1 MEMKTTSTRSVSL
14 FGWVFQGFKAMTYLR
29 PLGALSF
36 ALLCSL
42 DAHAQGLIWSIDRTS
57 IPGNLPSAGPVPNRV
72 IGFDHVTDPG
82 SETPP
87 SLNPVTGIFSM
98 TISTNDV
105 GRTFFATALNEP
117 GFGGFVA
124 GLTDGAN
131 DYLRLQA
138 ISTGTWGGGREADVL
153 GRSSLTPDFAGY
165 NITQIGFRVNSYYD
179 WFYEP
184 ENRYLNTM
192 EYSLDFYGA
201 PVPEPSTW
209 TLVTLG
215 TMAVFIMRK
224 RVRK

>member
-1 MEMKTTSTRSVSL
+1 MKLIAT
-14 FGWVFQGFKAMTYLR
+14 
-29 PLGALSF
+29 LSF
-36 ALLCSL
+36 ALLWTFTM
-42 DAHAQGLIWSIDRTS
+42 HAQGLIWSINGTS
-57 IPGNLPSAGPVPNRV
+57 IPGNAPGAGPLPNRV
-72 IGFDHVTDPG
+72 IGFDHVSALG

-98 TISTNDV
+98 IISTNDA
-105 GRTFFATALNEP
+105 GRTFFADALNSP
-117 GFGGFVA
+117 GLAGFVT

-131 DYLRLQA
+131 DYLRLQD
-138 ISTGTWGGGREADVL
+138 IFTGGWADGREADVL

-165 NITQIGFRVNSYYD
+165 NITQIGLRINSYYD

-209 TLVTLG
+209 ALLTLAGASFL
-215 TMAVFIMRK
+215 MR
-224 RVRK
+224 RKWRQR